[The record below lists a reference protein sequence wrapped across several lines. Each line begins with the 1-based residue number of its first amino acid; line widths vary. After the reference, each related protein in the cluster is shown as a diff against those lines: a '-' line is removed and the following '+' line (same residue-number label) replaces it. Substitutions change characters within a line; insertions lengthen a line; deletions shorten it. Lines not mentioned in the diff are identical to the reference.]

1 MSTILLLMALFA
13 LLKATLVTSLFPGT
27 WEKVAW
33 GTACAVFVAASHP
46 LAIEG
51 SKVAVERMLSGVDAT
66 MDVSAVVMIDLLL
79 LAGFCHALSLE
90 RRPRGVLLLARYLP
104 GILVFPA
111 LYYLHLTLFFRL
123 PGTGFAT
130 VTGLYAAGAGL
141 CVGGGGWLL
150 SRWLPGREARLEL
163 TAVVALLVFAL
174 SVCCTVFHP
183 SAMIRSA
190 GGPVDWLALAVAVIV
205 AGVLFLTGYTLTTMA
220 RHRRQLRI
228 TNYERNLAIRL
239 LVIRNS

>member
-1 MSTILLLMALFA
+1 MSTVLLLMALFA
-13 LLKATLVTSLFPGT
+13 LLKATLVTSLFPGA

-33 GTACAVFVAASHP
+33 GAACAAFVAATHP
-46 LAIEG
+46 FAIEG
-51 SKVAVERMLSGVDAT
+51 SKVAVERTLSGVDAT

-79 LAGFCHALSLE
+79 LAGFCHALSRE
-90 RRPRGVLLLARYLP
+90 RRPRGVLLVARYLP

-123 PGTGFAT
+123 PGTGFVT
-130 VTGLYAAGAGL
+130 VTGFYAAVAGL

-190 GGPVDWLALAVAVIV
+190 GGPVDWRALAVALAV
-205 AGVLFLTGYTLTTMA
+205 AGVLFLTGYTC
-220 RHRRQLRI
+220 RKLRI
-228 TNYERNLAIRL
+228 TNYELRKKSRD
-239 LVIRNS
+239 SSPS